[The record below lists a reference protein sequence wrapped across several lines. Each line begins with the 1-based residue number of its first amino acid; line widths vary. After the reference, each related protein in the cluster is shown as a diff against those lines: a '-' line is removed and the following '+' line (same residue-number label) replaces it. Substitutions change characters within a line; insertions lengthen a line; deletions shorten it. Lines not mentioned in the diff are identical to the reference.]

1 MGTKRELVRNK
12 AERVGTRRELVENQG
27 RIGWE
32 LGEK

>member
-12 AERVGTRRELVENQG
+12 AEGVGTRRELVENQG